1 MSKATRAMRS
11 FSPWPEN
18 QERLEY
24 AQKLGLE
31 VSQIVNEIL
40 SEHLRHYL
48 TKIKQTKGKELRAAL
63 DAPVP

>member
-1 MSKATRAMRS
+1 MSEKMKPSTFRA
-11 FSPWPEN
+11 WPEN

-31 VSQIVNEIL
+31 VSQIVNDL
-40 SEHLRHYL
+40 LKEHLRPYL
-48 TKIKQTKGKELRAAL
+48 MKIKQTKAKEMRETL

>member
-1 MSKATRAMRS
+1 MSKSRTMRS

-40 SEHLRHYL
+40 SENLRAYL
-48 TKIKQTKGKELRAAL
+48 TKIKQVKGKELRAAL